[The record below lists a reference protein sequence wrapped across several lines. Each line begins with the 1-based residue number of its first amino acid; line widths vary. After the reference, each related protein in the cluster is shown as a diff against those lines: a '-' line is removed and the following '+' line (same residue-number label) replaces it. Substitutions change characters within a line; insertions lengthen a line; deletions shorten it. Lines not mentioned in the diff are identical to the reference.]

1 MSSSAIVE
9 VCLRPESTAQPDAVK
24 AHINQLLA
32 QHGAPLRA
40 GEELDCSADAGLAA
54 HVRRIRVAE
63 ASSSSAAAPPHVLV
77 HRLYDEEPAE
87 ETAAGGGGGDDE
99 AVAFQNWLLPA
110 VEFDGL
116 WETLVFEEEIKGRLL
131 RYVSTAMRFAELGVD
146 GNVIAW
152 NRVVLLHGP
161 PGTGKTS
168 LCKALAQKLAIRLSG
183 TYAQGQLVEV
193 NAHSLF
199 SKWFS
204 ESGKMVMGLFARIR
218 EILDDGD
225 AFVCVLID
233 EVESL
238 TAARKAALGG
248 SEPSDAVRV
257 VNALL
262 TQIDALRRYKN
273 ALVLT
278 TSNLTGA
285 IDAAFVDR
293 ADIKQYIGPPRVAA
307 RYQILASCAH
317 ELRRAAVLGDFGD
330 LLPHASVA
338 PLLGATPPT
347 FAQVAALRVEGASAS
362 APRHSMMLERVA
374 ELCDGLSGRA
384 LRKLPFLAHAMFA
397 PEGLADEPLPLDAFL
412 DALHRAV
419 QHEGE
424 ARAELDSM

>member
-1 MSSSAIVE
+1 MSSPAIVE

-63 ASSSSAAAPPHVLV
+63 APSSSATAPPHVLV

-317 ELRRAAVLGDFGD
+317 ELRRAAVLADFGD

-397 PEGLADEPLPLDAFL
+397 PEAAADAPLPLDAFL

>member
-1 MSSSAIVE
+1 MSSVAIVE

-40 GEELDCSADAGLAA
+40 GEVDCSADAGLAA

-293 ADIKQYIGPPRVAA
+293 ADIKQYIGPPRASA
-307 RYQILASCAH
+307 RYQSWRRAPTSSAAPPSSPTLATCCPTRRWRRSSARRRRR
-317 ELRRAAVLGDFGD
+317 LRRWRRC
-330 LLPHASVA
+330 ASRA
-338 PLLGATPPT
+338 RRRRRRAT
-347 FAQVAALRVEGASAS
+347 R
-362 APRHSMMLERVA
+362 
-374 ELCDGLSGRA
+374 
-384 LRKLPFLAHAMFA
+384 
-397 PEGLADEPLPLDAFL
+397 
-412 DALHRAV
+412 
-419 QHEGE
+419 
-424 ARAELDSM
+424 